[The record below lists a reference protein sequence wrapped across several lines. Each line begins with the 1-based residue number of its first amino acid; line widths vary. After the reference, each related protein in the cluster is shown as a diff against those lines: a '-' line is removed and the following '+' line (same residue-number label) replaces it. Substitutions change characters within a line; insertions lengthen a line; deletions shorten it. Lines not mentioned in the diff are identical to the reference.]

1 MPQERYQKLGNDI
14 QIYKYNEQFQDKD
27 KQLKDQVLYSYN
39 LELGREIAQ
48 TQLDSITIF
57 ETDAHQQAQAA
68 GEGRQH

>member
-39 LELGREIAQ
+39 LELGREIA
-48 TQLDSITIF
+48 
-57 ETDAHQQAQAA
+57 
-68 GEGRQH
+68 